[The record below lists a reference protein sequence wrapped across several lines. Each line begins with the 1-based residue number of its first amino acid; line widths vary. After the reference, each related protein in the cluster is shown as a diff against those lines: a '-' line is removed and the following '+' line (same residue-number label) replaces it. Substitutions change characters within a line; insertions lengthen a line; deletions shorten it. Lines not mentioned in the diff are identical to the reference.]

1 MPTSSASVFSATRG
15 PAMLLA
21 LTAWLVGTP
30 LAAQRRPL
38 IGSGTGHA
46 RGTLRAVSVGPARAV
61 ILVTLAVDPGWHVS
75 WRNPGETGLPTR
87 LAWRLP
93 AGVRAVR
100 ETWPVPVIAHTDVG
114 ATHTLAGEIPW
125 LVEFAV
131 DGGSGA
137 DRPIQLT
144 IRYGVCRN
152 VCIPEQLIVRGV
164 LPGGA
169 SVVPPPVTATLRA
182 RLAADGGTIAARR
195 HGQSELCLERLPG
208 SWSGSGIEMVAD
220 SGRNLD
226 AALPVTKRAGV
237 PAGPW
242 LVRLPVGGV
251 LRSAIDTVLLVQGT
265 RGLSVPLDFRAPV
278 RRCGGRRGPA

>member
-1 MPTSSASVFSATRG
+1 MPSSSASVLGATRV
-15 PAMLLA
+15 PAVLLA
-21 LTAWLVGTP
+21 LVAWLMATP
-30 LAAQRRPL
+30 LAAQPRPL
-38 IGSGTGHA
+38 IGSGTVHA
-46 RGTLRAVSVGPARAV
+46 RGTLQAVSVGPTRAA

-87 LAWRLP
+87 LDWSLP

-114 ATHTLAGEIPW
+114 ATHTLEGEIPW

-131 DGGSGA
+131 DGESGA

-152 VCIPEQLIVRGV
+152 VCIPEQLTVRGV

-169 SVVPPPVTATLRA
+169 SVVPPPVTAKLRA

-195 HGQSELCLERLPG
+195 RGLSELCLDRLPE

-226 AALPVTKRAGV
+226 AALPVTRRAGAS
-237 PAGPW
+237 AGPW
-242 LVRLPVGGV
+242 LVRLPAGGV
-251 LRSAIDTVLLVQGT
+251 LRSAIDTVLLVQGA